1 MPGNVSIVIPTWNGR
16 HLLERFLP
24 SVEDSARA
32 YRKTSGADVEI
43 VVVDDG
49 STDDSVE
56 WLAGR
61 ARTSDVPIRVVAL
74 DRNGGF
80 GVACNRGVE
89 AARNPLV
96 LLLNNDVALDPGAIA
111 PLVRQFD
118 RADASPSL
126 FAAHCRVVDFDTNAV
141 SGRGQLGQFRRGF
154 IRIHEPYDPD
164 GSEADFSPSMFASGG
179 TSMFDRTR
187 FLELGGFDP
196 LFAPFYYEDVELSY
210 RAWKRGLAVTYVPES
225 LARHRFSSTIGLQ
238 AQRRIRRI
246 SQRNRL
252 FLHWIHLHDMPWLA
266 RHVMWVTLLFITAPI
281 TLRFDFMRSVA
292 AALRH
297 LPEVRARRR
306 KERSLARRTDRDLIG
321 LFDARADTSDK
332 SDTRQ
337 KKRPA

>member
-1 MPGNVSIVIPTWNGR
+1 VGAPGDVSIVIPSWNGR

-24 SVEDSARA
+24 SVEHSARA
-32 YRKTSGADVEI
+32 YRRTSGADVEI

-49 STDDSVE
+49 STDDSVQ

-61 ARTSDVPIRVVAL
+61 AGASDGPIRVVAL

-111 PLVRQFD
+111 PLVRRFD
-118 RADASPSL
+118 RADPSTPL
-126 FAAHCRVVDFDTNAV
+126 FAAHCRVVDFETNAV

-154 IRIHEPYDPD
+154 IRVHEPYEPD
-164 GSEADFSPSMFASGG
+164 AGDADLSPSMFASGG
-179 TSMFDRTR
+179 TAMFDRAR

-196 LFAPFYYEDVELSY
+196 LFAPYYYEDVELSY
-210 RAWKRGLAVTYVPES
+210 RAWKRGLAVVYVPES
-225 LARHRFSSTIGLQ
+225 QARHKFSSTIGLQ
-238 AQRRIRRI
+238 TPHRIRRV

-252 FLHWIHLHDMPWLA
+252 FLHWIHLHDMPWLTS
-266 RHVMWVTLLFITAPI
+266 HVMWVTLLFITAPV
-281 TLRFDFMRSVA
+281 TFRFDFMRSVA
-292 AALRH
+292 DALRH

-306 KERSLARRTDRDLIG
+306 NERSLARRTDRDVIG
-321 LFDARADTSDK
+321 LFDARADRSDK
-332 SDTRQ
+332 RQ